1 MLIMVFECHYR
12 DERQCLTCNLLI
24 LVHEDGD
31 TEDDV
36 EARALLNKFL
46 GATAL
51 MSGIES
57 KSGLT
62 KEYLSGGGSSSRNQ
76 NVSGKS
82 FEKLIYLAIK
92 ILGKQFCCH

>member
-1 MLIMVFECHYR
+1 MFTISFI
-12 DERQCLTCNLLI
+12 I
-24 LVHEDGD
+24 LVQEDGD
-31 TEDDV
+31 TKDDAK
-36 EARALLNKFL
+36 ARALLNKFL

-62 KEYLSGGGSSSRNQ
+62 KEYLSGGSSSSRNQ

-82 FEKLIYLAIK
+82 FKMIYLAIMNWGSSFVVTK
-92 ILGKQFCCH
+92 TRSN

>member
-1 MLIMVFECHYR
+1 MKDNVV
-12 DERQCLTCNLLI
+12 LTIFLVI
-24 LVHEDGD
+24 LVQEDGD
-31 TEDDV
+31 TKDDV

-82 FEKLIYLAIK
+82 F
-92 ILGKQFCCH
+92 